1 MVLGRRRVSFLLAV
15 LWAFAMFFL
24 ELLDFQ
30 NVVLTIMCHDKT
42 RIQILGSKSPGSGEV
57 VNWQK
62 RKQIIVKSQVHQA
75 CILCVLFWLSSSSTL
90 FGIIV

>member
-1 MVLGRRRVSFLLAV
+1 MVLGRRTVSFLLAV
-15 LWAFAMFFL
+15 FWTFAMFFL

-42 RIQILGSKSPGSGEV
+42 RIQILGSKSPSSGEV

-62 RKQIIVKSQVHQA
+62 KKTNHCEESSGSSLYFM
-75 CILCVLFWLSSSSTL
+75 CFVLVF
-90 FGIIV
+90 